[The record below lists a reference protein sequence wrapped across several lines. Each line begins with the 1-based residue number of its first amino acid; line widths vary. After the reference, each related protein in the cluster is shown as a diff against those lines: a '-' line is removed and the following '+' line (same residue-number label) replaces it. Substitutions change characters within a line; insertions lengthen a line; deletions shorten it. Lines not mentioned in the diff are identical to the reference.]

1 MALSRDKIVD
11 AALRLME
18 REGLQGVSM
27 RKLAQELDAGAA
39 TLYWHV
45 GDKEQLL
52 GLMLDRIVG
61 ESKVVEPD
69 PEHWQEQVKQLARN
83 ARELLK
89 SHRDAAQLSMGRIPA
104 GPNSFPVLERYLAV
118 LASASLPPR
127 VIAYAS
133 DMFSLFVGAFA
144 FEESM
149 PPPDV
154 AAMGAALQGLSPEEY
169 PHLTSL
175 SADLM
180 AGDTDERFEWALELL
195 VRGLEALREIGDE
208 HRL

>member
-1 MALSRDKIVD
+1 MALTKEKIVD
-11 AALRLME
+11 AALALME

-61 ESKVVEPD
+61 ESKSVEPD
-69 PEHWQEQVKQLARN
+69 PENWQEQVKQLARN

-89 SHRDAAQLSMGRIPA
+89 SHRGAAELSMGRVPV
-104 GPNSFPVLERYLAV
+104 GPNSMPVLERYLAV
-118 LASASLPPR
+118 LQAAALPAQ
-127 VIAYAS
+127 VIAYAA
-133 DMFSLFVGAFA
+133 DMFSLYVGAFA

-149 PPPDV
+149 PPVDSEQ
-154 AAMGAALQGLSPEEY
+154 MGAYFRSLPADEY
-169 PHLTSL
+169 PILTSL
-175 SADLM
+175 ADELV
-180 AGDTDERFEWALELL
+180 AGDPDARFEWALELL
-195 VRGLEALREIGDE
+195 VRGLEALRDAA
-208 HRL
+208 

>member
-1 MALSRDKIVD
+1 MALSREKIVD
-11 AALRLME
+11 AALVLLE
-18 REGLQGVSM
+18 REGIQGVSM

-69 PEHWQEQVKQLARN
+69 PEHWQEQVKQLGRN

-89 SHRDAAQLSMGRIPA
+89 SRRDAAQLSMGRVPM
-104 GPNSFPVLERYLAV
+104 GPNSMPVLERYLAV
-118 LASASLPPR
+118 LTAAALPAQ
-127 VIAYAS
+127 VIAYAA
-133 DMFSLFVGAFA
+133 DMFSLYVGAFA
-144 FEESM
+144 FEESI
-149 PPPDV
+149 PPVDSEK
-154 AAMGAALQGLSPEEY
+154 MGAYFSSLAPDEF
-169 PHLTSL
+169 PILTSL
-175 SADLM
+175 ADELV
-180 AGDTDERFEWALELL
+180 AGDADERFEWALELL
-195 VRGLEALREIGDE
+195 VRGLEALRETGDE

>member
-83 ARELLK
+83 ARELFK
-89 SHRDAAQLSMGRIPA
+89 SHRDAAQLSMGRIPT
-104 GPNSFPVLERYLAV
+104 GPNSLPVLERYLAV

-154 AAMGAALQGLSPEEY
+154 AAMGAAMQGLSPEEY
-169 PHLTSL
+169 PYLTSL

-180 AGDTDERFEWALELL
+180 AGDADERFEWALELL
-195 VRGLEALREIGDE
+195 VRGLEALRETGDE

>member
-69 PEHWQEQVKQLARN
+69 PEHWQDQVKQLARN

-89 SHRDAAQLSMGRIPA
+89 SHRDAAQLSMGRIPT
-104 GPNSFPVLERYLAV
+104 GPNSLPVLERYLAV

-133 DMFSLFVGAFA
+133 GMFSLFVGAFA

-149 PPPDV
+149 PPPDL

-169 PHLTSL
+169 PYLTSR

-195 VRGLEALREIGDE
+195 VRGLEALRETGDE

>member
-1 MALSRDKIVD
+1 MALTREKIVD
-11 AALRLME
+11 AALALMQ
-18 REGLQGVSM
+18 REGLQNVSM

-69 PEHWQEQVKQLARN
+69 PDNWQEQVKQLGRN

-89 SHRDAAQLSMGRIPA
+89 SHRDAAQLSMGRVPM
-104 GPNSFPVLERYLAV
+104 GPNSMPVLERYLKV
-118 LASASLPPR
+118 LHAAALPAQ
-127 VIAYAS
+127 VIAYAA
-133 DMFSLFVGAFA
+133 DMFSLYVGAFA

-149 PPPDV
+149 PPVDGEQMRAYFSSLPPDQYPI
-154 AAMGAALQGLSPEEY
+154 LTGL
-169 PHLTSL
+169 
-175 SADLM
+175 ADELV
-180 AGDTDERFEWALELL
+180 AGDADERFEWALDLL
-195 VRGLEALREIGDE
+195 VRGLESLREAGDE